1 MSQFITGTRGKFRIA
16 VAAILFGL
24 VAACGGGDKDKA
36 SDTVSPAGEVV
47 QRAPKDQVAARQR
60 EQRRQKALA
69 AQEQEFSYFRYRI
82 DTGGE
87 QPLACLVFSAAL
99 DPKTDYSPYV
109 DFRPAFRPALSVE
122 GRELC
127 IGGLTF
133 GTSRTATILSGL
145 PAADGRT
152 LKREESVPI
161 DFADRPPYVGF
172 KGAGEYQRVARE

>member
-87 QPLACLVFSAAL
+87 QPLACQRSASRDASCALVA
-99 DPKTDYSPYV
+99 
-109 DFRPAFRPALSVE
+109 
-122 GRELC
+122 
-127 IGGLTF
+127 
-133 GTSRTATILSGL
+133 
-145 PAADGRT
+145 
-152 LKREESVPI
+152 
-161 DFADRPPYVGF
+161 
-172 KGAGEYQRVARE
+172 